1 MILVPFLCGKAFINM
16 LCSAPEHHEYTNTDF
31 FLTGV
36 LICVGLSE
44 AAHLFGVFGHGTV
57 TNAGCVFAMLV
68 TAAVLCSIL
77 FLFIKRH
84 LSRSRKIAGNNQ
96 PLQASS
102 AIYTALPVFIIFL
115 IEFII
120 IQVNDNI
127 YTDGDMTVETVRTFI
142 KTDSFYTVNPLTGM
156 AYTAGVPSRLKIL
169 CLPGLYSFLSGIF
182 RISPETLV
190 WRGIP
195 AFVLI
200 CTVAAYSN
208 LADTLF
214 GTAGAYKY
222 KNINRK
228 NVFLFIVGLFLLLG
242 DYMYGMDGFLLL
254 ESGYRGVALRALVLV
269 PYAISLTLRKKWI
282 PLIMCIVVEGCIVW
296 TFYGAGECL
305 LVAAGLLLTEYAYKK
320 LSGRREAV

>member
-1 MILVPFLCGKAFINM
+1 MICT
-16 LCSAPEHHEYTNTDF
+16 APEHHEYNNTDF

-44 AAHLFGVFGHGTV
+44 AAHLFGVFGHATV
-57 TNAGCVFAMLV
+57 TDACRLFALFV
-68 TAAVLCSIL
+68 TAASLCSIL
-77 FLFIKRH
+77 FLFFKKH
-84 LSRSRKIAGNNQ
+84 FSGGRKIAENNHQFQ
-96 PLQASS
+96 PAS

-120 IQVNDNI
+120 IQVNGNI

-142 KTDSFYTVNPLTGM
+142 KTDGFYTVNPLTGM
-156 AYTAGVPSRLKIL
+156 AYTAGIPSRLKIL
-169 CLPGLYSFLSGIF
+169 CLPGLYSFLSKIF
-182 RISPETLV
+182 CISPETLV

-200 CTVAAYSN
+200 CTVATYAN

-214 GTAGAYKY
+214 GTAGAYNY
-222 KNINRK
+222 KNTNKK
-228 NVFLFIVGLFLLLG
+228 NVFLLIVGLFLLLG

-254 ESGYRGVALRALVLV
+254 ESGYRGAALRALVLV

-282 PLIMCIVVEGCIVW
+282 PLILCIIAEGCIVW
-296 TFYGAGECL
+296 TFYGAGVCL
-305 LVAAGLLLTEYAYKK
+305 FVSAGLLLTEYIYKK
-320 LSGRREAV
+320 ISGRREAA